1 MRDEVYHQEKF
12 HMKKRISILAGLGL
26 TALLTGAVL
35 TSCGSSDGYPV
46 QVLLTEA
53 EGYTVVS
60 ENPMTVRA
68 GEDAVFQV
76 QLDEGYT
83 FIKAFDGSWG
93 ELGAVWEDGTLTI
106 PAVRVPTTVNMNI
119 TDAEEKVKFFLDNAT
134 GGGMVTMETE
144 EFFFY
149 PGTKIVVS
157 AAPHEGNYFA
167 GWTLNKPMDK
177 GGELLSTDPSYVY
190 EIEDRGEIFGNFF
203 PIVVE
208 EEEPERPSASA
219 DNLSKPTQ
227 NYGGW
232 GIQGNESTH
241 MIEYKANGG
250 TVSGYDSDTYYDQVS
265 TAVYSCPNTL
275 ADKGIFVRDGYVLLE
290 YNTKADGTGDAI
302 PCGGK
307 FPPAGAMTTL
317 YCIWAE
323 YSDPKDFTYVDN
335 GLGMTITGYNGD
347 DDVLVIPEMVGAK
360 SVNRIARGAVKNK
373 SCTTVVVPKSVE
385 VVEDGAFDGCG
396 KLETLYLFDSIRR
409 IGDNAMTDRSS
420 WKHLRLGAV
429 RDPAFSNHE
438 DATFCRK
445 WEKLLVDSLKE
456 TKNLVVCSGSSS
468 YYGLDTPLLEELLGG
483 EYSVINFGNVATCSV
498 SFFMD
503 GVADYL
509 SEEDIIVQAPETA
522 YGGEMGD
529 PYFFWVIYR
538 IIEHSYDFLY
548 HVDDIGLY
556 HNVLNGLMEYN
567 SYREN
572 MQPLDYDV
580 FCASVDE
587 NGDITIDMPNGS
599 KNAFFG
605 VNISFWHINQGW
617 LENLNTIH
625 DRIMEDTGCR
635 IYLSFAPF
643 NFNAVA
649 EDSRDSATHD
659 TFMEMMREKMHVPV
673 ISYIWDYK
681 MEGYQMYNSDYHPA
695 EEGRGIRTRQ
705 LAEDILAQFAKE
717 AE

>member
-1 MRDEVYHQEKF
+1 
-12 HMKKRISILAGLGL
+12 MKKRIFLLAGVA
-26 TALLTGAVL
+26 ALLSGVCL
-35 TSCGSSDGYPV
+35 TSCGGTDGYAV

-53 EGYTVVS
+53 DGYTITS
-60 ENPMTVRA
+60 ENPLTVKA
-68 GEDAVFQV
+68 GTDAVFQV
-76 QLDEGYT
+76 QLDEGYN
-83 FIKAFDGSWG
+83 FVQADS
-93 ELGAVWEDGTLTI
+93 GAVWNEGTLTV
-106 PAVRVPTTVNMNI
+106 PAVWYPTTVNMAA
-119 TDAEEKVKFFLDNAT
+119 TDADEKVKFFVDNAT
-134 GGGMVTMETE
+134 GGGMVSMGTD

-149 PGTKIVVS
+149 PGTKVVVT
-157 AAPHEGNYFA
+157 AEPHAGNYFA
-167 GWTLNKPMDK
+167 GWTLNKSMDK
-177 GGELLSTDPSYVY
+177 GGELLSTNSTFEY
-190 EIEDRGEIFGNFF
+190 EITGRGEIFGNFY

-208 EEEPERPSASA
+208 EEEQAAAPSAAA
-219 DNLSKPTQ
+219 DNLTKPTQ

-275 ADKGIFVRDGYVLLE
+275 ADKDIFVREGYVLLE
-290 YNTKADGTGDAI
+290 YNTKADGSGEAI

-323 YSDPKDFTYVDN
+323 YSDVKDFTYTDN
-335 GLGMTITGYNGD
+335 GKGMTITGYSGD
-347 DDVLVIPEMVGAK
+347 DDMLVIPERVGAK
-360 SVNRIARGAVKNK
+360 VVNRIAAGAVKNK
-373 SCTTVVVPKSVE
+373 NFTTVVIPKTVE
-385 VVEDGAFDGCG
+385 VVENNAFEGCG
-396 KLETLYLFDSIRR
+396 KMKTLYLFDSIKQ
-409 IGDNAMTDRSS
+409 ISDASFSDRSS
-420 WKHLRLGAV
+420 WKHLRMGAV

-445 WEKLLVDSLKE
+445 WEKLLMDSLQE
-456 TKNLVVCSGSSS
+456 TKNLVICSGSSS

-509 SEEDIIVQAPETA
+509 DSDDILVQAPETA

-556 HNVLNGLMEYN
+556 HNVLNGLAEYN
-567 SYREN
+567 SYREY
-572 MQPLDYDV
+572 MQPLDYDI
-580 FCASVDE
+580 FCSTVDE
-587 NGDITIDMPNGS
+587 NGDITLNMPNGS
-599 KNAFFG
+599 KNAYFG
-605 VNISFWHINQGW
+605 VQISFWHINQGW
-617 LENLNTIH
+617 LQNLNLMH
-625 DRIMEDTGCR
+625 DRIMEETGCR
-635 IYLSFAPF
+635 IYFSFAPF
-643 NFNAVA
+643 NYNAVA
-649 EDSRDSATHD
+649 TDSRNTETHD
-659 TFMEMMREKMHVPV
+659 TFMNMLSETMHVPV
-673 ISYIWDYK
+673 ISYIWDY
-681 MEGYQMYNSDYHPA
+681 MLEGRLMYNSDYHPA

-717 AE
+717 AES